1 MREERKPDKKKE
13 RDDKGFNSTADHKI
27 TLTFYSVV

>member
-1 MREERKPDKKKE
+1 MHEERKPDKKK